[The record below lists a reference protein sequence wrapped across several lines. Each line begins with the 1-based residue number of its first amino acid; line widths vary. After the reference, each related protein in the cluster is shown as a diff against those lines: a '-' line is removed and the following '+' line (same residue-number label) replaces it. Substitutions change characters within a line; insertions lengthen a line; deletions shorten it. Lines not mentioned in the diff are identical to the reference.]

1 MKTMKQHLLFF
12 LAATSMLAAC
22 SSMDESADQPADK
35 QQTDQQAVTFGAY
48 VNRGTTRSGKAGEMD
63 LTLLKE
69 ASGVTK
75 NDGFGVFGYYTNDA
89 PYSTTALP
97 NFMYNQQVT
106 WNSGGG
112 RWTYSPVKYWPNE
125 TGSAAQSVGID
136 RLTFFA
142 YAPYVEIPDANFGLT
157 EDTSYGITALTRAN
171 ESGYPYVRY
180 YVTTD
185 PSKCVDLCWAETTD
199 HINMVKPT
207 GSTNTPVSF
216 NFKHALAALNVQ
228 IDADVDNTTPHDHIN
243 PVDANTRIFVRSI
256 TFTGFATKG
265 QLNLYNGAWNNL
277 ECDCDVTSAP
287 VTIYDGRWDR
297 FEGMSE
303 SPNENPTGLNPA
315 IVQWCSY
322 ADLDLESAAWETKY
336 SGKTQ
341 PTGVTNSAVNLFNS
355 ATATDPIYVIPTTV
369 PIRVTIVYDVET
381 RDPKLI
387 ANYLGDGVTN
397 GSSIENNITAIVKDA
412 SDNDI
417 TLTAGKKYTLNL
429 HLGMK
434 SVKVE
439 ATVADWETG
448 NTVPVEVPQ

>member
-48 VNRGTTRSGKAGEMD
+48 VNRGTTRSGTAGE
-63 LTLLKE
+63 LSTTSLQTGTH
-69 ASGVTK
+69 ATA
-75 NDGFGVFGYYTNDA
+75 GFGVFAYYTDNA

-106 WNSGGG
+106 YSVD

-125 TGSAAQSVGID
+125 TGSTAQSTGSTGID

-142 YAPYVEIPDANFGLT
+142 YAPYVEVSDPNFGLT
-157 EDTSYGITALTRAN
+157 AAPSSGIAALTRAN

-180 YVTTD
+180 YVDTD
-185 PSKCVDLCWAETTD
+185 PSKCVDLCWAETTG

-207 GSTNTPVSF
+207 GSTNTPISF

-228 IDADVDNTTPHDHIN
+228 IDADVDNTTPHDHAN
-243 PVDANTRIFVRSI
+243 PVDGNTRIYVRSI

-265 QLNLYNGAWNNL
+265 QLNLYTGAWNNL

-287 VTIYDGRWDR
+287 VTIYDGRWDGY
-297 FEGMSE
+297 EGMSA
-303 SPNENPTGLNPA
+303 SPNENPTGLNPV
-315 IVQWCSY
+315 IVQ
-322 ADLDLESAAWETKY
+322 
-336 SGKTQ
+336 SGAYTTTSSFTSTT
-341 PTGVTNSAVNLFNS
+341 TGVTNTAVNLFNS
-355 ATATDPIYVIPTTV
+355 AEATDPIYVIPTNV
-369 PIRVTIVYDVET
+369 RVRVNIVYDVET
-381 RDPKLI
+381 YDPKLVSQ
-387 ANYLGDGVTN
+387 YLGDGSTN
-397 GSSIENNITAIVKDA
+397 GSTIENNITA
-412 SDNDI
+412 
-417 TLTAGKKYTLNL
+417 TLAEDFKITAGKKHTIKL

-434 SVKVE
+434 SVKVN
-439 ATVADWETG
+439 ATVADWETTEP
-448 NTVPVEVPQ
+448 NANVEVPQ